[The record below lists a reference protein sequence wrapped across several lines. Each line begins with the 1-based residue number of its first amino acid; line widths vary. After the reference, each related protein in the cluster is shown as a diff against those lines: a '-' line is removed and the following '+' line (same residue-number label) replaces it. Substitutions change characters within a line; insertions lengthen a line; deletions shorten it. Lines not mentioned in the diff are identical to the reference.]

1 MSVPDISRKNN
12 SDNIYYS
19 RYFRCFHEHL
29 DMFTEIEKPD
39 SQPLIE
45 TPFGGRFCGNNA
57 PRERISLYQ
66 SLSLVFLTDRWKAGL
81 LLINQV
87 DDLFLRTNVTE
98 TRFIGSYEFISDEK
112 YTRIGVADGQ
122 AYGKDS
128 LCTFT
133 IYGNKYKGR
142 NNKTGELFSPT
153 YPGEWDAVT
162 VYCSFD
168 FIQICTLPR
177 MCSVSLSSEVKLFT
191 FCHINWNWQNA
202 NSHTILN
209 FIFWHFKFSISI
221 YYRI

>member
-1 MSVPDISRKNN
+1 MKFCTKKFALSPCKAFHKNYAIYTYLNIDPPRMKSVPDISPQNN
-12 SDNIYYS
+12 YLRTLFNFL
-19 RYFRCFHEHL
+19 YFRCFHEHL

-81 LLINQV
+81 LSINQIN
-87 DDLFLRTNVTE
+87 DIFQRTNVTE
-98 TRFIGSYEFISDEK
+98 TRFVGSYEFISDEK
-112 YTRIGVADGQ
+112 YTSIGVADGQ

-142 NNKTGELFSPT
+142 NNKTGEMFSPT
-153 YPGEWDAVT
+153 YPGVRLLCLT
-162 VYCSFD
+162 FK
-168 FIQICTLPR
+168 ICTEKN
-177 MCSVSLSSEVKLFT
+177 VQYW
-191 FCHINWNWQNA
+191 I
-202 NSHTILN
+202 
-209 FIFWHFKFSISI
+209 FIIRS
-221 YYRI
+221 